1 MGSTFAIS
9 SHRTRRARRSLAAFV
24 VAVLAGSSALLASVP
39 AANAADPCAPGSKP
53 VVCENSKPGT
63 SPEVWDID
71 RSGDA
76 SIQGFATEM
85 SVDTGSRVSF
95 KIDTDAR
102 AYTIDIYRTGWYQG
116 LGARKIASISPSATL
131 PQRQPECAWDETTE
145 LVDCGSWG
153 VSAGWDVPST
163 AVSGVYIALLTRTD
177 TGGQSHIT
185 FVVRDDGSTSDIVFQ
200 TSDTTWQAYNTYGGS
215 SFYTGGANGRAY
227 KLSYN
232 RPFATRGL
240 EKGRDFYFSA
250 EYAMVRFL
258 EQNGYDVTYIAGV
271 DTDRD
276 GGRLLDHK
284 AFLSVGHDEYWSGPQ
299 RAAVERARDAG
310 VHLGFFAGND
320 MYWRTRWEP
329 SVAGQPSDHRT
340 LVSYKETWNR
350 DKIDPS
356 SEWTGTWRD
365 PRYASSAAGAGR
377 PENGVIGTLYTTNY
391 SDLPL
396 TVTSDDGKLRIWRG
410 TTLGSLPAGTSQALA
425 QHTVGYESNEDLD
438 NGFRPAGLIR
448 MSTTVGNV
456 PEYLQDFGNTV
467 APGVTKHTI
476 TMYRAGSGALVFS
489 AGTVQWA
496 WGLDQTHD
504 GDGAPA
510 DSRMRQATV
519 NLFADMG
526 VQPNTL
532 ASGITPATKTT
543 DTTGPTTQITSPAAG
558 QSYRGGASVTVK
570 GTATDA
576 AGRVAGVEVS
586 LDGGKTW
593 HPAEGRASWQY
604 TGQVFGSGAVQLR
617 ARAIDDSANIG
628 AVATVGST
636 VTCPCTVF
644 GTTTPPNGP
653 ADDSSAVELGMRFVP
668 SSDGYVS
675 GVRFHKT
682 SGNTGTHTGYLWSA
696 SGQQLASVRFTGET
710 ATGWQEASFT
720 SPVPVISGQSYV
732 VSYTAPNG
740 GYTSTP
746 WAFQTLGRE
755 AGPLSVPGGFTADP
769 SGLYGSPG
777 TVPTQNWDNAAYWVD
792 PVYTVNDSSPLVAS
806 ARTPVPGEVS
816 VRLDSP
822 VRITFS
828 KAVVAS
834 SVGITLTDEA
844 GQTAPG
850 TVAYDASTRTATFTP
865 SSALA
870 GFATYRVA
878 ATARTADG
886 TTLSDGGT
894 WSFRTLRPP
903 SAVCPCGLFDET
915 TVPGTAAAAD
925 TAAVVLG
932 TRFSPRVSGK
942 VLGLQFW
949 KSTQMTGPFVA
960 TLWGP
965 SGQVV
970 ATATVSEPVAQGWQ
984 DVTFSTPADVTA
996 GQEYTVGYRAP
1007 SGRYPVT
1014 LGALGA
1020 ARTVGDLTMPQNG
1033 GVYTYGTGRP
1043 TTQTSTSYS
1052 VDVQF
1057 EPAATTPAVVSRTP
1071 SGGAVD
1077 VATGTKVSV
1086 TTSQP
1091 LATSGT
1097 TLTLA
1102 GPGNQA
1108 VSGSLAVSGTT
1119 ATLTPGSALQPGTAY
1134 TASFTGRTTGGQT
1147 IAASS
1152 WSFTTKAADGQC
1164 PCTIFGSDVP
1174 PEASADDGAA
1184 VELGT
1189 RFSANRAGFITA
1201 VRFYRGPANT
1211 GTQAVSVW
1219 SSSGTRLATA
1229 QAPSGGSDG
1238 WQTVTLPQR
1247 VAVTAGTTF
1256 TVSYLAP
1263 NGGYAAGSGYFSQ
1276 SRTVGPLTAPAN
1288 AGTYLYGG
1296 GYPQFTWQST
1306 GYWVDPVF
1314 TDQ

>member
-1 MGSTFAIS
+1 MGSTFALS
-9 SHRTRRARRSLAAFV
+9 SHRTRRGRRPLAAFV
-24 VAVLAGSSALLASVP
+24 VAVLAASSALLAVVP
-39 AANAADPCAPGSKP
+39 AASAADPCAPGSNP
-53 VVCENSKPGT
+53 VMCENSKPGT
-63 SPEVWDID
+63 SPDVWDID

-85 SVDTGSRVSF
+85 SVDTGKRVSF

-116 LGARKIASISPSATL
+116 LGARKIASVTPSATL
-131 PQRQPECAWDETTE
+131 PQRQPECAWDVTTE
-145 LVDCGSWG
+145 LVDCGGWG
-153 VSAGWDVPST
+153 VSAGWDVPTT

-185 FVVRDDGSTSDIVFQ
+185 FVVRDDGSTSDVVFQ

-240 EKGRDFYFSA
+240 ENGRDFYFSA
-250 EYAMVRFL
+250 EYAMVRFM
-258 EQNGYDVTYIAGV
+258 EQNGYDVTYISGV

-276 GGRLLDHK
+276 GARLLDHK
-284 AFLSVGHDEYWSGPQ
+284 AFLSVGHDEYWSAAQ
-299 RAAVERARDAG
+299 RTAVERARDAG

-320 MYWRTRWEP
+320 MYWHTRWEP
-329 SVAGQPSDHRT
+329 SAVGTPSDHRT
-340 LVSYKETWNR
+340 LVSYKETWGR
-350 DKIDPS
+350 AKIDPS

-365 PRYASSAAGAGR
+365 PRYASSAAGAGK

-396 TVTSDDGKLRIWRG
+396 TVTSEDGKLRIWRG
-410 TTLGSLPAGTSQALA
+410 TTLNSLPAGTSQALA

-476 TMYRAGSGALVFS
+476 TLYKATSGALVFS

-496 WGLDQTHD
+496 WGLDQEHD
-504 GDGAPA
+504 GNGAPA

-526 VQPNTL
+526 IQPGTL
-532 ASGITPATKTT
+532 ASGITPASKTT

-558 QSYRGGASVTVK
+558 QTYRGGASVTVT

-576 AGRVAGVEVS
+576 AGKVAGVEVS
-586 LDGGKTW
+586 LDGGKSW
-593 HPAEGRASWQY
+593 HPAEGRASWKY
-604 TGQVFGSGAVQLR
+604 TGQAFGSGATQLR
-617 ARAIDDSANIG
+617 ARAIDDSANMG
-628 AVATVGST
+628 AVATVGAT

-644 GTTTPPNGP
+644 GTTTPPTGP

-668 SSDGYVS
+668 TDSGYVS

-682 SGNTGTHTGYLWSA
+682 AANTGTHFGALWSA
-696 SGQQLASVRFTGET
+696 SGEQLARVQFTGET
-710 ATGWQEASFT
+710 STGWQEASFT
-720 SPVPVISGQSYV
+720 TPVPVVGGQAYT

-746 WAFQTLGRE
+746 WAFQTTGRE
-755 AGPLSVPGGFTADP
+755 AGPLTVPGGFSAP
-769 SGLYGSPG
+769 PAGLYGSPG
-777 TVPTQNWDNAAYWVD
+777 TVPNQNWDNANYWVD
-792 PVYTVNDSSPLVAS
+792 AVYTTNDSSPLVAS
-806 ARTPVPGEVS
+806 SRTPVPGEVS
-816 VRLDSP
+816 VRLDAP

-828 KAVVAS
+828 KSVVAS
-834 SVGITLTDEA
+834 SITMALTDQA
-844 GQTAPG
+844 GTAAPG
-850 TVAYDASTRTATFTP
+850 TVSYDAATRTATFTP
-865 SSALA
+865 SSPLA
-870 GFATYRVA
+870 GFATYKMVA
-878 ATARTADG
+878 SAKTADG

-903 SAVCPCGLFDET
+903 STTCPCGLFDET
-915 TVPGTAAAAD
+915 MVPGVTAAAD
-925 TAAVVLG
+925 NAAVVLG
-932 TRFSPRVSGK
+932 MRFTPRVSGK
-942 VLGLQFW
+942 VSGLQFW
-949 KSTQMTGPFVA
+949 KSTQMAGPFVA
-960 TLWGP
+960 TLWG
-965 SGQVV
+965 SNGQVV
-970 ATATVSEPVAQGWQ
+970 AQKTVSDPVPQGWQ
-984 DVTFSTPADVTA
+984 DVTFDTPADVTG

-1007 SGRYPVT
+1007 TGRYPVT

-1020 ARTVGDLTMPQNG
+1020 TRTVGDLSSPQNA
-1033 GVYTYGTGRP
+1033 GVYLYGSGRP
-1043 TTQTSTSYS
+1043 TTQTSSSYL

-1057 EPAATTPAVVSRTP
+1057 EPAAAAPTITSRTP
-1071 SGGAVD
+1071 SASAVD
-1077 VATGTKVSV
+1077 VATSTKVSV
-1086 TTSQP
+1086 TASQT

-1097 TLTLA
+1097 TLTLT
-1102 GPGNQA
+1102 GPGGAA
-1108 VSGSLAVSGTT
+1108 VTGTLAVSGTT
-1119 ATLTPGSALQPGTAY
+1119 VTFTPGSALTAGASY
-1134 TASFTGRTTGGQT
+1134 TAAFTGKTTGGQT
-1147 IAASS
+1147 LGPTS

-1164 PCTIFGSDVP
+1164 PCTIFGADVP
-1174 PEASADDGAA
+1174 PLASADDGAA

-1189 RFSANRAGFITA
+1189 RFTASRSGFVTA

-1211 GTQAVSVW
+1211 GTQTVSVW
-1219 SSSGTRLATA
+1219 NSAGTRLATA
-1229 QAPSGGSDG
+1229 QAASGGSDG
-1238 WQTVTLPQR
+1238 WQTVTLAQR
-1247 VAVTAGTTF
+1247 VAVTAGSTY

-1276 SRTVGPLTAPAN
+1276 ARTVGPLTAPAN

-1296 GYPQFTWQST
+1296 GFPQYTWQSS